1 MRTGIIGAS
10 LCALGG
16 LCMVA
21 ALAVDLDSTE
31 AKVLIAASAV
41 FFVPGA
47 ILTYAWMRMRV
58 PPR

>member
-1 MRTGIIGAS
+1 MRTGMVGAA

-16 LCMVA
+16 LCLVA
-21 ALAVDLDSTE
+21 GLAVDLDSTA
-31 AKVLIAASAV
+31 AKVLMATSAV

-47 ILTYAWMRMRV
+47 ILTYAWMRLRV